1 MDVGKERLSLGSL
14 ALIKRCSRTKEPGI
28 SHRVGEAFN
37 DIFLLFFATSTA
49 VVLHKHTH
57 THTEGFSSASLF
69 VANGG
74 GGKKRGRA
82 NCGGCANS
90 MRCIFNPNA
99 RFFSSFQCLNSSA
112 CHTPFS
118 FRRPALHMQTFMMTL
133 KRGRW
138 AVGVE
143 GGGAAVVRTKVA
155 RSPPS
160 FCFHHGGMCVCV
172 ECRPHNGMSDE
183 ALSRHNY
190 FFFSQQ
196 SK

>member
-28 SHRVGEAFN
+28 SHRAGEAFN

-112 CHTPFS
+112 CHTLFS

-138 AVGVE
+138 AL
-143 GGGAAVVRTKVA
+143 GGGRRRGRGRCGSHKGSPQPTQLLFPPRRHVCLCRVQAA
-155 RSPPS
+155 
-160 FCFHHGGMCVCV
+160 
-172 ECRPHNGMSDE
+172 
-183 ALSRHNY
+183 
-190 FFFSQQ
+190 
-196 SK
+196 